1 MANKFKEK
9 QYTAEIL
16 GELYAEVENR
26 EASIKCDYRPIGK
39 KQEYDWRTHDYVWED
54 EEKTIPHMVDDWGNV
69 PKEDD
74 ELTDED
80 KMKLRVCQQI
90 KAALEKLI

>member
-1 MANKFKEK
+1 MVNKFKEK
-9 QYTAEIL
+9 QFS
-16 GELYAEVENR
+16 AEVLNDLYVAVEEKENN
-26 EASIKCDYRPIGK
+26 IKCDYRPIGK
-39 KQEYDWRTHDYVWED
+39 KQEYNWRTNEYVWED

-69 PKEDD
+69 PKEED

-90 KAALEKLI
+90 KTALEKLL